1 MSEFLGPHGK
11 ATVVLMNAHFE
22 TELPK
27 LKDLK
32 KILHIPDGRYYKS
45 SGRNYHEVNKI
56 HRLLNV
62 LAELRGE
69 DVKKYKNHSSD
80 YLITVAEVHSNL
92 FMALKYSAQVVDGFN
107 LTDQCM
113 SELDKLLERY
123 RSICSMQDDIKYMWR
138 TLEDNKEIAEKHSAT
153 DKTILNPDI
162 PALQAILHGY
172 GDSHYAE
179 VTQEIRDWYETYK
192 WKVKA
197 PSQKSDSDIDEDSE
211 TEVTQ

>member
-69 DVKKYKNHSSD
+69 DVNKFKNHSSD

-162 PALQAILHGY
+162 PALKVILHGY
-172 GDSHYAE
+172 GDSHYAQ
-179 VTQEIRDWYETYK
+179 VAQEIRDWYETYK

-197 PSQKSDSDIDEDSE
+197 PSQKSDSDIDENSE
-211 TEVTQ
+211 TEVSQ

>member
-45 SGRNYHEVNKI
+45 SGRNYHDVNKI
-56 HRLLNV
+56 HRLLNF
-62 LAELRGE
+62 LSELRGE
-69 DVKKYKNHSSD
+69 QVNRYKNHSSD

-162 PALQAILHGY
+162 PALKVILHGY
-172 GDSHYAE
+172 GDSHYAQ

-197 PSQKSDSDIDEDSE
+197 PSQKSDSDIDENSE
-211 TEVTQ
+211 AEVTQ

>member
-1 MSEFLGPHGK
+1 MS
-11 ATVVLMNAHFE
+11 
-22 TELPK
+22 LPK

-69 DVKKYKNHSSD
+69 DVNKFKNHSSD

-162 PALQAILHGY
+162 PALKVILHGY
-172 GDSHYAE
+172 GDSHYAQ

-197 PSQKSDSDIDEDSE
+197 PSQKSDSGIDENSE

>member
-92 FMALKYSAQVVDGFN
+92 FMALKYSAQIVDGFN
-107 LTDQCM
+107 LTDQCI

-138 TLEDNKEIAEKHSAT
+138 TLEDNKEIAEKHLAT

>member
-32 KILHIPDGRYYKS
+32 KIRHIPDGRYYKS
-45 SGRNYHEVNKI
+45 TGRNYHEVNRI
-56 HRLLNV
+56 HRLLHV

-69 DVKKYKNHSSD
+69 EVDRYKNHSSD

-92 FMALKYSAQVVDGFN
+92 FMSIKYTAQVVDGFN
-107 LTDQCM
+107 LTDECM
-113 SELDKLLERY
+113 GELARLLDRY
-123 RSICSMQDDIKYMWR
+123 RSICSMQDDIKYMWK

-197 PSQKSDSDIDEDSE
+197 PSQKSDSDIDENSE

>member
-62 LAELRGE
+62 LAELRGK
-69 DVKKYKNHSSD
+69 DVNKYKNHSSD

-162 PALQAILHGY
+162 PALKVILHGY
-172 GDSHYAE
+172 GDSHYAQ
-179 VTQEIRDWYETYK
+179 VAQEIRDWYETYK

-197 PSQKSDSDIDEDSE
+197 PSQKSDSDIDENSE
-211 TEVTQ
+211 TEVSQ

>member
-69 DVKKYKNHSSD
+69 DANKYKNHSSD

-92 FMALKYSAQVVDGFN
+92 FMALKYSAQIVDGFN
-107 LTDQCM
+107 LTDQCI

-123 RSICSMQDDIKYMWR
+123 KSICSMQDDIKYMWR

-162 PALQAILHGY
+162 PALKVILHGY
-172 GDSHYAE
+172 GDSHYAQ
-179 VTQEIRDWYETYK
+179 VAQEIRDWYETYK

-197 PSQKSDSDIDEDSE
+197 PSQKSDSDIDENSE

>member
-45 SGRNYHEVNKI
+45 SGRNYHEVNRI

-69 DVKKYKNHSSD
+69 EVDRYKNHSSD

-92 FMALKYSAQVVDGFN
+92 FIALKYSAQVVDGFN
-107 LTDQCM
+107 LTDQSM

-123 RSICSMQDDIKYMWR
+123 RSICSMQDDIKYMWK

-153 DKTILNPDI
+153 DKTILNPDL
-162 PALQAILHGY
+162 PALKVILHGY
-172 GDSHYAE
+172 GDSHYAQ
-179 VTQEIRDWYETYK
+179 VAQEIRDWYETYK

-197 PSQKSDSDIDEDSE
+197 PSQKSDSNIDENSE
-211 TEVTQ
+211 TEITQ

>member
-69 DVKKYKNHSSD
+69 DVNKFKNHSSD

-123 RSICSMQDDIKYMWR
+123 RSICSMQDDIKYIWR

-162 PALQAILHGY
+162 PALKVILHGY
-172 GDSHYAE
+172 GDSHYAQ
-179 VTQEIRDWYETYK
+179 VAQEIRDWYETYK

-197 PSQKSDSDIDEDSE
+197 PSQKSDSGIDENSE

>member
-69 DVKKYKNHSSD
+69 DVNKFKNHSSD

-92 FMALKYSAQVVDGFN
+92 FMALKYSAQIVDGFN

-162 PALQAILHGY
+162 PALKVILHGY
-172 GDSHYAE
+172 GDSHYAQ
-179 VTQEIRDWYETYK
+179 VAQEIRDWYETYK

-197 PSQKSDSDIDEDSE
+197 PSQKSDSDIDENSE

>member
-1 MSEFLGPHGK
+1 MGEFLGPHGK

-69 DVKKYKNHSSD
+69 DVHKFKNHSSD

-162 PALQAILHGY
+162 PALKVILHGY
-172 GDSHYAE
+172 GDSHYAQ

-197 PSQKSDSDIDEDSE
+197 PSQKSDSDIDENSE
-211 TEVTQ
+211 AEVTQ

>member
-69 DVKKYKNHSSD
+69 DANKYKNHSSD

-162 PALQAILHGY
+162 PALKVILHGY
-172 GDSHYAE
+172 GDSHYAQ
-179 VTQEIRDWYETYK
+179 VAQEIRDWYETYK

-197 PSQKSDSDIDEDSE
+197 PSQKSDSDIDENSE

>member
-45 SGRNYHEVNKI
+45 SGKNYHEVNKI

-69 DVKKYKNHSSD
+69 DENKYKNHSSD
-80 YLITVAEVHSNL
+80 YLITIAEVHSNL
-92 FMALKYSAQVVDGFN
+92 FMSIKYTAQVVDGFN
-107 LTDQCM
+107 LTDVCM
-113 SELDKLLERY
+113 GELDKLLERY

-172 GDSHYAE
+172 GDIHYAQ
-179 VTQEIRDWYETYK
+179 VAQEIRDWYETYK

-197 PSQKSDSDIDEDSE
+197 PSQKSDSDIDENSE

>member
-69 DVKKYKNHSSD
+69 DVNKYKNHSSD

-92 FMALKYSAQVVDGFN
+92 FMALKYSAQIVDGFN
-107 LTDQCM
+107 LTDQCI

-162 PALQAILHGY
+162 PALKVILHGY
-172 GDSHYAE
+172 GDSHYAQ
-179 VTQEIRDWYETYK
+179 VAQEIRDWYETYK
-192 WKVKA
+192 WKVKV
-197 PSQKSDSDIDEDSE
+197 PSQKSDSDIDENSE

>member
-11 ATVVLMNAHFE
+11 ATIVLMNAHFE

-69 DVKKYKNHSSD
+69 DVNKYKNHSSD

-162 PALQAILHGY
+162 PALKVILHGY
-172 GDSHYAE
+172 GDSHYAQ
-179 VTQEIRDWYETYK
+179 VAQEIRDWYETYK

-197 PSQKSDSDIDEDSE
+197 PSQKSDSDIDENSE
-211 TEVTQ
+211 TEVSQ

>member
-69 DVKKYKNHSSD
+69 DVNKYKNHSSD

-92 FMALKYSAQVVDGFN
+92 FMALKYSAQIVDGFN
-107 LTDQCM
+107 LTDQCI

-162 PALQAILHGY
+162 PALKVILHGY
-172 GDSHYAE
+172 GDSHYAQ
-179 VTQEIRDWYETYK
+179 VAQEIRDWYETYK

-197 PSQKSDSDIDEDSE
+197 PSQKSDSDIDENSE
-211 TEVTQ
+211 AEVTQ

>member
-11 ATVVLMNAHFE
+11 ATIVLMNAHFE

-62 LAELRGE
+62 LAELRGK
-69 DVKKYKNHSSD
+69 DVNKYKNHSSD

-162 PALQAILHGY
+162 PALKVILHGY
-172 GDSHYAE
+172 GDSHYAQ
-179 VTQEIRDWYETYK
+179 VAQEIRDWYETYK

-197 PSQKSDSDIDEDSE
+197 PSQKSDSDIDENSE
-211 TEVTQ
+211 TEVSQ

>member
-69 DVKKYKNHSSD
+69 DVNKFKNHSSD

-92 FMALKYSAQVVDGFN
+92 FMALKYSAQIVDGFN

-138 TLEDNKEIAEKHSAT
+138 TLEDNKEIAEKQSAT

-197 PSQKSDSDIDEDSE
+197 PSQKSDSDIDENSE

>member
-69 DVKKYKNHSSD
+69 DVNKYKNHSSD

-92 FMALKYSAQVVDGFN
+92 FMALKYSAQIVDGFN

-162 PALQAILHGY
+162 PALKVILHGY
-172 GDSHYAE
+172 GDSHYAQ
-179 VTQEIRDWYETYK
+179 VAQEIRDWYETYK

-197 PSQKSDSDIDEDSE
+197 PSQKSNSDIDENSE

>member
-69 DVKKYKNHSSD
+69 DANKYKNHSSD

-92 FMALKYSAQVVDGFN
+92 FMALKYSAQIVDGFN
-107 LTDQCM
+107 LTDQCI

-162 PALQAILHGY
+162 PALKVILHGY
-172 GDSHYAE
+172 GDSHYAQ
-179 VTQEIRDWYETYK
+179 VAQEIRDWYETYK

-197 PSQKSDSDIDEDSE
+197 PSQKSDSDIDENSE

>member
-45 SGRNYHEVNKI
+45 SGKNYHEVNKI

-69 DVKKYKNHSSD
+69 EVDRYKNHSSD

-92 FMALKYSAQVVDGFN
+92 FMSIKYTAQVVDGFN
-107 LTDQCM
+107 LTDVCM
-113 SELDKLLERY
+113 GELDKLLERY
-123 RSICSMQDDIKYMWR
+123 RSICSMQDDIKYMWK

-162 PALQAILHGY
+162 PALQEILHGY
-172 GDSHYAE
+172 GDSHYAQ

-197 PSQKSDSDIDEDSE
+197 PSQKSDSDIDENSE

>member
-62 LAELRGE
+62 LAELRGK
-69 DVKKYKNHSSD
+69 DVNKYKNHSSD

-92 FMALKYSAQVVDGFN
+92 FMALKYSAQIVDGFN

-197 PSQKSDSDIDEDSE
+197 PSQKSDSDIDENSE

>member
-69 DVKKYKNHSSD
+69 DVNKYKNHSSD

-92 FMALKYSAQVVDGFN
+92 FMALKYSAQIVDGFN
-107 LTDQCM
+107 LTDQCI

-162 PALQAILHGY
+162 PALKVILHGY
-172 GDSHYAE
+172 GDSHYAQ
-179 VTQEIRDWYETYK
+179 VAQEIRDWYETYK

>member
-27 LKDLK
+27 LKDLE

-69 DVKKYKNHSSD
+69 DANKYKNHSSD

-92 FMALKYSAQVVDGFN
+92 FMALKYSAQIVDGFN
-107 LTDQCM
+107 LTDQCI

-123 RSICSMQDDIKYMWR
+123 RSICSMQDDIKYMWK

-162 PALQAILHGY
+162 PALKVILHGY
-172 GDSHYAE
+172 GDSHYAQ
-179 VTQEIRDWYETYK
+179 VAQEIRDWYETYK

-197 PSQKSDSDIDEDSE
+197 PSQKSDSDIDENSE

>member
-69 DVKKYKNHSSD
+69 DVNKFKNHSSD

-138 TLEDNKEIAEKHSAT
+138 TLEDNKKIAEKHSAT

-197 PSQKSDSDIDEDSE
+197 PSQKSDSDIDENSE

>member
-11 ATVVLMNAHFE
+11 ATIVLMNAHFE

-62 LAELRGE
+62 LAELRGK
-69 DVKKYKNHSSD
+69 DVNKYKNHSSD

-162 PALQAILHGY
+162 PALKVILHGY

-197 PSQKSDSDIDEDSE
+197 PSQKSDSDIDENSE
-211 TEVTQ
+211 TEVSQ

>member
-69 DVKKYKNHSSD
+69 DVNKFKNHSSD

-162 PALQAILHGY
+162 PALKVILHGY
-172 GDSHYAE
+172 GDSHYAQ
-179 VTQEIRDWYETYK
+179 VAQEIRDWYETYK
-192 WKVKA
+192 WKVKV
-197 PSQKSDSDIDEDSE
+197 PSQKSDSDIDENSE